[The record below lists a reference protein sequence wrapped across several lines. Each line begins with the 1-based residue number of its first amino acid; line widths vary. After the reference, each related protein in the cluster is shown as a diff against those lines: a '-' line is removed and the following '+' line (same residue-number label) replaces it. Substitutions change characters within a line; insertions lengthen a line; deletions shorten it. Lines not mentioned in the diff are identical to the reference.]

1 MLDMLDWTMQQC
13 STGTAGME
21 YKVPCW
27 TCWTVQPAQAQLE
40 QCSREDKEYFMPGIN
55 ASAKEVLQQ
64 FT

>member
-1 MLDMLDWTMQQC
+1 MLDMLD
-13 STGTAGME
+13 ST
-21 YKVPCW
+21 
-27 TCWTVQPAQAQLE
+27 AQAQLE